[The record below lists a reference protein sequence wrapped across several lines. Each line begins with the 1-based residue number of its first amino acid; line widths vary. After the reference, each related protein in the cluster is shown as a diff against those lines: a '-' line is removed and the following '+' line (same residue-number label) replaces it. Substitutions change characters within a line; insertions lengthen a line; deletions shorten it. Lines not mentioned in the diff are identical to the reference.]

1 MKRTT
6 IMLPDET
13 AARVAREA
21 RRRGVSVAAVV
32 REAVEEHL
40 PAEQPRK
47 LSFIGIVEGSV
58 DDATRV
64 DEVVRD
70 AILQKHRDGTL

>member
-1 MKRTT
+1 MRRTT

-40 PAEQPRK
+40 PPERPGK
-47 LSFIGIVEGSV
+47 LSFIGIVEGDV
-58 DDATRV
+58 DDSERI
-64 DEVVRD
+64 DE
-70 AILQKHRDGTL
+70 ILADVYRERHRRRS

>member
-21 RRRGVSVAAVV
+21 RRSGVSVAAVV
-32 REAVEEHL
+32 REAVEKHL
-40 PAEQPRK
+40 PPEQPGR
-47 LSFIGIVEGSV
+47 LSFIGIVEGKV
-58 DDATRV
+58 DDATRI

>member
-6 IMLPDET
+6 IMFPDET

-40 PAEQPRK
+40 PPEQPRR
-47 LSFIGIVEGSV
+47 LSFIGIVK
-58 DDATRV
+58 DAGTDSSERL
-64 DEVVRD
+64 DE
-70 AILQKHRDGTL
+70 ILAEVCEERHRDRT

>member
-40 PAEQPRK
+40 PPEQPRR
-47 LSFIGIVEGSV
+47 LSFIGIVEGDV

-64 DEVVRD
+64 DEIVRD
-70 AILQKHRDGTL
+70 AILRKHRDGTL